1 MVGAGDG
8 NPTGMPATGPSA
20 GNGTTPV
27 DTREFAVAVVGVGDH
42 AVVLHV
48 AGELDVSTAPRLRE
62 HLNRALEDGAEGI
75 VVDLTH
81 VTFIDS
87 IALAVLVAARAR
99 LAPAGRLAVVARTP
113 FVRLVLEAT
122 GLDDV
127 LDVFA
132 DRAAARAFAT
142 PRAPARSGARDET

>member
-1 MVGAGDG
+1 M
-8 NPTGMPATGPSA
+8 
-20 GNGTTPV
+20 
-27 DTREFAVAVVGVGDH
+27 
-42 AVVLHV
+42 
-48 AGELDVSTAPRLRE
+48 
-62 HLNRALEDGAEGI
+62 EDGAEGI

-81 VTFIDS
+81 VTLIDS

-99 LAPAGRLAVVARTP
+99 LAPAGRLAVVVRTP

-142 PRAPARSGARDET
+142 PRAPARSGVRDET